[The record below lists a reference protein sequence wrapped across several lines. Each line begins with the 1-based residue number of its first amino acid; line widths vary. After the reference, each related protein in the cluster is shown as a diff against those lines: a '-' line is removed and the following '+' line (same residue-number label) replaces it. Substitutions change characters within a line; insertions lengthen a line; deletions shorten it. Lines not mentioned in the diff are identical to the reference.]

1 LPLYLFKKESVE
13 SLEIEA
19 DDIESAR
26 IKAVDASDYEWK
38 SDDDPYID
46 DGITLS
52 HDGGSNE

>member
-1 LPLYLFKKESVE
+1 MPLYLFKKESVE

-46 DGITLS
+46 DGITL
-52 HDGGSNE
+52 